1 DTDGVADDMRA
12 LSLAVMHPDAE
23 VLAITTVHGC
33 VGADQATANV
43 LRLQRA
49 AGLEKK
55 LFPIYKGASEAII
68 RKPFEVVKFFGVDGI
83 GDCPDV
89 SPKVLPT
96 DFTVREGDSAAM
108 TLLRL
113 TKEHGDVT
121 IVCLGPLTNIA
132 LAYKLDPKF
141 STRIKKLVI
150 LGGNHYGVGNVDEF
164 SSAEFNFHDDPEA
177 AKIVIE
183 EMDTDTILV
192 PWENVYFKGPEYEKL
207 VDFEAHLK
215 VGTPLATFLSHATR
229 ICREICRKCGN
240 QLSYCDEI
248 AVAIATDERIAKKAV
263 DLRISIELHGQMT
276 RHESGQVVV
285 DWHGLMYNND
295 ETLTEKPLAK
305 RVDYSRRKV
314 HVIFEY
320 DVKTLDQWMHNAMLG
335 RKTPW

>member
-1 DTDGVADDMRA
+1 MRA
-12 LSLAVMHPDAE
+12 LSLAIMHPDAE

-55 LFPIYKGASEAII
+55 LIPIYKGASEAII

-192 PWENVYFKGPEYEKL
+192 PWENVYFKGPEVSGILLFLLLHRLRNASNFVIFSDFLNIYEKL

-229 ICREICRKCGN
+229 ICREISRKCGN

-248 AVAIATDERIAKKAV
+248 AVAIAIDERIAKKASLY
-263 DLRISIELHGQMT
+263 DKELCQEEKM
-276 RHESGQVVV
+276 R
-285 DWHGLMYNND
+285 
-295 ETLTEKPLAK
+295 LTKQA
-305 RVDYSRRKV
+305 VQD
-314 HVIFEY
+314 
-320 DVKTLDQWMHNAMLG
+320 
-335 RKTPW
+335 